1 MFTGLGSLMNRL
13 LETPQPPQQ
22 DTSIGTILN
31 NMVQAEAH
39 ARSTSPV
46 VASAGRAWLSQ
57 LTVQLTEHGIQV
69 RGSSSTL
76 DEANP

>member
-1 MFTGLGSLMNRL
+1 L
-13 LETPQPPQQ
+13 LETSSQPPQQ
-22 DTSIGTILN
+22 DTIGTILN

-46 VASAGRAWLSQ
+46 IASAGRAWLSQ